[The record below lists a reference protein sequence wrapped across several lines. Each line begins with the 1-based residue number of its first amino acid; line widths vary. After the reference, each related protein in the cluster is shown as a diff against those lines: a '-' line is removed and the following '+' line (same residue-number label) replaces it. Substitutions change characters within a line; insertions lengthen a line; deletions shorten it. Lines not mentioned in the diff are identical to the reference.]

1 MSVPFGERGGALRG
15 LLDAACG
22 RLPRFVFGGHVA
34 ADILPVFHFHDVTVS
49 DLEPKLRFLSENGY
63 RTTTA
68 DEIAAY
74 ARRDIRL
81 DGARV
86 GLCFDDAWA
95 SLWSVSAPLLKR
107 YDLTAITYAIPA
119 RIDDATTCRPTIDQN
134 GAAIG
139 APGSPGGPGSTGG
152 PPFVTWPELRALHAS
167 GVVDVQCHTE
177 THSMVFCST
186 EATGFVTPDYAAL
199 PMLNRP
205 QLSPLPALRFL
216 DPDQLGAPLYE
227 ARSRMSDARRVDVPL
242 DRQTRCVAYVARE
255 GGAEFFSQLDWLD
268 RLQRLARGGED
279 SRAEVES
286 EADRD
291 RAIEMELDRGRAILN
306 ERLRTNTVNHVCLP
320 WGVSSAHTAAAVAR
334 LGYRSAIA
342 NRMRG
347 LLAVRQGDD
356 PYWLKRLPNRYI
368 FHLPGRGRRLWK

>member
-1 MSVPFGERGGALRG
+1 MSVPFEERGGAVRG

-22 RLPRFVFGGHVA
+22 RLPRFVFGGRVA
-34 ADILPVFHFHDVTVS
+34 ATVLPVFHFHDVTVS
-49 DLEPKLRFLSENGY
+49 DLEPKLRFLAENGY

-81 DGARV
+81 DGAHV

-95 SLWSVSAPLLKR
+95 SVWTVAAPLLTR
-107 YDLTAITYAIPA
+107 YGLTAITYAIPA
-119 RIDDATTCRPTIDQN
+119 RITDAAACRPTIDN
-134 GAAIG
+134 DSAA
-139 APGSPGGPGSTGG
+139 PG

-177 THSMVFCST
+177 SHSMVFCST
-186 EATGFVTPDYAAL
+186 KATNFVTPDYASM

-205 QLSPLPALRFL
+205 QLSPLPSLRFL
-216 DPDQLGAPLYE
+216 EPDQLGAPLYD
-227 ARSRMSDARRVDVPL
+227 ARSRMSDARRVAVPL
-242 DRQTRCVAYVARE
+242 DTQARCVEYVARE
-255 GGAEFFSQLDWLD
+255 GGAEFFSQLDWMD
-268 RLQRLARGGED
+268 RLERLAADGKDAPGV
-279 SRAEVES
+279 SVES

-291 RAIEMELDRGRAILN
+291 RAIEVELDRSRAVLN
-306 ERLRTNTVNHVCLP
+306 DRLQTNTVNHICLP
-320 WGVSSAHTAAAVAR
+320 WGVSSAVTASALPR

-347 LLAVRQGDD
+347 LLAVQPGDD

-368 FHLPGRGRRLWK
+368 FHLPGRGRQLWK